1 MEGKSSRKIWKRL
14 MAGMSVLLV
23 TTAITLTFL
32 AVVPVTA
39 AEELVEVRVSV
50 PEPKEIKEG
59 KTFDVTIDIDEV
71 TDFDSA
77 QFDLSF
83 DSSVVEVKDVT
94 DGSLDG
100 ETIAI
105 LTWSPMDEDTIR
117 VLLDAEGVE
126 GISGSGYLAKIC
138 FKVKSE
144 DEGVLELSNG
154 YLSNN
159 QAVEIPARW
168 VNVTLK
174 VGGAEEDE
182 EGEED
187 EEDEEEVSEEV
198 TLVSPKITAWKPAEA
213 VVGNAIRESRAF
225 NICVNQIA
233 DIGWQINWTEVQTNE
248 SVTEAAYT
256 NTSAVIGA
264 WNVSAIATNT
274 TTGLSDMHTW
284 IWRVTLTATA
294 TPLPTLTPGVTPS
307 PTRAAGVTPTPKPAA
322 TTRPTAKPKSTPTPK
337 PPGFN
342 AIFAIAMLAIA
353 YMLLREK

>member
-1 MEGKSSRKIWKRL
+1 

-39 AEELVEVRVSV
+39 AEEQVEVRVSA
-50 PEPKEIKEG
+50 PEEIKEG
-59 KTFDVTIDIDEV
+59 EIFDVTIDIDEV
-71 TDFDSA
+71 TALDSA

-83 DSSVVEVKDVT
+83 DPNVVEVKDVT

-105 LTWSPMDEDTIR
+105 FTWSPMDEDTIR

-126 GISGSGYLAKIC
+126 GISGSGYLAKIN
-138 FKVKSE
+138 FEVKGG
-144 DEGVLELSNG
+144 DESALELSDVVFYNKE
-154 YLSNN
+154 
-159 QAVEIPARW
+159 AVEIPSKW
-168 VNVTLK
+168 VNTTLK

-182 EGEED
+182 EEEE

-213 VVGNAIRESRAF
+213 VVGNAIRKSRAF

-233 DIGWQINWTEVQTNE
+233 DIGWQINGTEVQTNK

-256 NTSAVIGA
+256 NTSVVIGA

-274 TTGLSDMHTW
+274 TTGLADMHTW

-294 TPLPTLTPGVTPS
+294 TPTPALAPEVAPL
-307 PTRAAGVTPTPKPAA
+307 PTRAPGVTPTPKPVA
-322 TTRPTAKPKSTPTPK
+322 TTRPTAKPMSTPTPK
-337 PPGFN
+337 PAGFEL
-342 AIFAIAMLAIA
+342 IFAIAMLAIA
-353 YMLLREK
+353 YMLLRRR